1 MEHMD
6 DDFFDEAEVEFDGE
20 PSALKRSENAVGELY
35 DYISN
40 ADWENYDPKY
50 FEGLVQGARS
60 EIRERNFEFDGD
72 GTGLLNFE
80 RRVFNRMFKSIPM
93 GASFVA
99 AIVVAGVASA
109 LLMTARGGDGLVSAS
124 EFAIATGVS
133 FGVVATSIVGAAIAR
148 IGVRVLD
155 YQIGNKGEKRLRDTR
170 DYNVHIIER
179 TLSELSG
186 VVAERAVNEEPLK
199 GASGLIQTN
208 LTFIAEYNIRK
219 AIKRCITLFNIK
231 IEEVDQPDIE
241 DTQRSWASAFFVALV
256 ASGVAVFAGM
266 GSNGAEDDLLTAAAP
281 FLGFLVLPTLAG
293 LVVQSWTAHAAIK
306 RGSFVA
312 NRWDMLK
319 EAYKAEPSDEFMAA
333 AGYRHGE
340 RDRVDFSYDMAPE
353 RVHVHARWL
362 LETLTR
368 YEKLKNRRMID

>member
-1 MEHMD
+1 MNDMD
-6 DDFFDEAEVEFDGE
+6 EDFFDEADGE
-20 PSALKRSENAVGELY
+20 YENEPSPLKRGENAVAELY
-35 DYISN
+35 DYISQ

-50 FEGLVQGARS
+50 FDQLVLGARA
-60 EIRERNFEFDGD
+60 EIKERNFEFDGD
-72 GTGLLNFE
+72 GEGLLNYE
-80 RRVFNRMFKSIPM
+80 RRVFNRMFKTIPLFM
-93 GASFVA
+93 SFAA
-99 AIVVAGVASA
+99 AIAVAGVSSA
-109 LLMTARGGDGLVSAS
+109 MLAAGRAGDGVVSLTEFMTASGVT
-124 EFAIATGVS
+124 ATITA
-133 FGVVATSIVGAAIAR
+133 VAVLGAALWR
-148 IGVRVLD
+148 SGVQFFD
-155 YQIGNKGEKRLRDTR
+155 YVIGNKGEKRLRDTR

-219 AIKRCITLFNIK
+219 AIKRCRSLFNIK
-231 IEEVDQPDIE
+231 IEEVDMPDIK
-241 DTQRSWASAFFVALV
+241 DTQRSWASAFFVAVV
-256 ASGVAVFAGM
+256 AAGVAAFAGM
-266 GSNGAEDDLLTAAAP
+266 GSPETSSDVLTAAAP

-293 LVVQSWTAHAAIK
+293 LAVQSWTAHAATK
-306 RGSFVA
+306 PGSFVA
-312 NRWDMLK
+312 NRWDMLR
-319 EAYKAEPSDEFMAA
+319 EAYEAEPSDDFITA

-368 YEKLKNRRMID
+368 YEKLKNRRMMD

>member
-1 MEHMD
+1 MDHMD
-6 DDFFDEAEVEFDGE
+6 DDFFDEADVEFEGE

-40 ADWENYDPKY
+40 ADWENYDPQY

-72 GTGLLNFE
+72 GKGLLNFE
-80 RRVFNRMFKSIPM
+80 RGVFNRMFKTIPM

-109 LLMTARGGDGLVSAS
+109 LLTKGRGDGLVSAS
-124 EFAIATGVS
+124 ELAVATGIS
-133 FGVVATSIVGAAIAR
+133 FGVVVACIVGAAMAR
-148 IGVRVLD
+148 IGVQVLD
-155 YQIGNKGEKRLRDTR
+155 YKVGNKGEKRLRDTR

-256 ASGVAVFAGM
+256 ASGVAVFASMSG
-266 GSNGAEDDLLTAAAP
+266 GAGERDLLTAAAP
-281 FLGFLVLPTLAG
+281 FLSFLVLPTLAG
-293 LVVQSWTAHAAIK
+293 LVVQSWTAHAATK
-306 RGSFVA
+306 PGSFVA

-319 EAYKAEPSDEFMAA
+319 EAYKAEPSDDFMAA
-333 AGYRHGE
+333 AGYRQGE

-368 YEKLKNRRMID
+368 YEKLKNRRMMD